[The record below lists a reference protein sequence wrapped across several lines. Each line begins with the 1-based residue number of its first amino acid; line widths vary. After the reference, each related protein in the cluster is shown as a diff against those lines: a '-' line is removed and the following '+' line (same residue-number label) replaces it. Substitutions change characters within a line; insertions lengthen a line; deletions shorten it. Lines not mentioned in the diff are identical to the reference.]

1 MDITH
6 SWDSDLSVG
15 DEVMK
20 YIGVISSGD
29 SVNPQID
36 IGINPVQRRLP
47 VSPDN
52 TVFVSGQIR
61 NLGSTILYATFYESG
76 REYQQLP
83 IFPSEQLTVKNMP
96 AAILYLKSVDKG
108 TKCDYFFSVTDSESE
123 QEENQMLLFSN
134 MTKQAVGSSPSP
146 DPNPTGKKKVYLPAP
161 ANINKDTILIENF
174 SGYRVDTVHTPDTLY
189 NTWET
194 HYDLF
199 VTDGT
204 APAPTTSTY
213 EKNLNAF
220 KLVST
225 DANHL
230 VLSNLDANLGMHK
243 LIPYRERLETVRFR
257 TQISFQPGLATDQRN
272 CNFGLSSIN
281 HDRVQSQTSDFIILK
296 NNDTTWLVRWQ
307 NVDGQNNTEQLGIS
321 PDTTEI
327 DAEFLFYRKT
337 QNATLNF
344 YNWGTGELTQ
354 TFNFDNFNL
363 NFYADLETDSIHPA
377 WGVQAANGKNATMLI
392 HNWELEVS

>member
-1 MDITH
+1 M
-6 SWDSDLSVG
+6 
-15 DEVMK
+15 
-20 YIGVISSGD
+20 
-29 SVNPQID
+29 
-36 IGINPVQRRLP
+36 
-47 VSPDN
+47 
-52 TVFVSGQIR
+52 
-61 NLGSTILYATFYESG
+61 
-76 REYQQLP
+76 
-83 IFPSEQLTVKNMP
+83 
-96 AAILYLKSVDKG
+96 
-108 TKCDYFFSVTDSESE
+108 
-123 QEENQMLLFSN
+123 
-134 MTKQAVGSSPSP
+134 
-146 DPNPTGKKKVYLPAP
+146 PAP

-257 TQISFQPGLATDQRN
+257 TQISFQPGLATEQRN

-281 HDRVQSQTSDFIILK
+281 HDRVQSQISDFIILK

>member
-146 DPNPTGKKKVYLPAP
+146 DPNPTGKKKS
-161 ANINKDTILIENF
+161 ICQHQQIL
-174 SGYRVDTVHTPDTLY
+174 T
-189 NTWET
+189 
-194 HYDLF
+194 
-199 VTDGT
+199 
-204 APAPTTSTY
+204 
-213 EKNLNAF
+213 
-220 KLVST
+220 
-225 DANHL
+225 
-230 VLSNLDANLGMHK
+230 
-243 LIPYRERLETVRFR
+243 
-257 TQISFQPGLATDQRN
+257 
-272 CNFGLSSIN
+272 
-281 HDRVQSQTSDFIILK
+281 
-296 NNDTTWLVRWQ
+296 
-307 NVDGQNNTEQLGIS
+307 
-321 PDTTEI
+321 
-327 DAEFLFYRKT
+327 KT
-337 QNATLNF
+337 QF
-344 YNWGTGELTQ
+344 
-354 TFNFDNFNL
+354 
-363 NFYADLETDSIHPA
+363 
-377 WGVQAANGKNATMLI
+377 
-392 HNWELEVS
+392 